1 MRKSLSA
8 AAGAMLV
15 LLLPCHARAQSA
27 TQVVLDNDSF
37 NFWQPPNRRADRE
50 YTQGTRV
57 SVLLPTSGGLVARLL
72 RGPNLCHP
80 HAAARDC
87 RMLSFSVTQGIYTPT
102 LNVQRRLPGERP
114 YAGWLGGEVG
124 AIRERR
130 NGMTAFALELG
141 VTGDASLAAPA
152 QKAIHRLLGFPEPQ
166 GWDAQLPSEV
176 AFLASWRGAAE
187 LLHLEAPRSGFRLR
201 AAPLWSVRAGTVATD
216 ATVGVQLTLG
226 VNAPPAWQGATNL
239 NGDRWGLFVRTGAQ
253 QTVVGRNLFLDGST
267 FGSSAS
273 VRKLRSVAETQA
285 GLGARTPIGMLEWQV
300 HSRARE
306 YQMQPRAHAYS
317 TLSFSLR

>member
-15 LLLPCHARAQSA
+15 LLLPCHASAQHT

-80 HAAARDC
+80 RAAARDC

-141 VTGDASLAAPA
+141 VTGNASLAAPA

-216 ATVGVQLTLG
+216 ATLGVQLTLG

-317 TLSFSLR
+317 TISFSLR

>member
-15 LLLPCHARAQSA
+15 LLLPCHAQAQHT

-72 RGPNLCHP
+72 GGPNLCHP

-102 LNVQRRLPGERP
+102 LNIERRLPGERP

-130 NGMTAFALELG
+130 HGMTAFALELG

-187 LLHLEAPRSGFRLR
+187 LLHLEAPRSGLRLR

-216 ATVGVQLTLG
+216 ATIGLQVTLG
-226 VNAPPAWQGATNL
+226 VNAPPAWHGATNL
-239 NGDRWGLFVRTGAQ
+239 NGDRWGIFVRTGAL

-267 FGSSAS
+267 FGNS
-273 VRKLRSVAETQA
+273 VRVRKMRSVAETQA
-285 GLGARTPIGMLEWQV
+285 GLGARTPFGMLEWQV

-306 YQMQPRAHAYS
+306 YQLQPRAHAYS

>member
-15 LLLPCHARAQSA
+15 LLLPCHARAQHA

-37 NFWQPPNRRADRE
+37 NFWQPPKRRADRE

-57 SVLLPTSGGLVARLL
+57 SVLIPTSGGFVARLL
-72 RGPNLCHP
+72 GGPNLCH
-80 HAAARDC
+80 AQAGARDC

-102 LNVQRRLPGERP
+102 LNVERRLPGERP

-130 NGMTAFALELG
+130 HGMTAFALELG
-141 VTGDASLAAPA
+141 VTGEASLAAPA

-187 LLHLEAPRSGFRLR
+187 LLHLEVPQSGLRLR
-201 AAPLWSVRAGTVATD
+201 AAPLWSVRAGTAATD
-216 ATVGVQLTLG
+216 ATLGLQLTLG

-239 NGDRWGLFVRTGAQ
+239 NGDRWGLFIRTGAQ

-267 FGSSAS
+267 FGNSVS
-273 VRKLRSVAETQA
+273 VRKMRSVAETQA
-285 GLGARTPIGMLEWQV
+285 GLGARTPYGMLEWQV